1 MQKNLLVSVVVFL
14 FGLQLSHGQILIS
27 LLLGDKLNSGK
38 VEFGLDG
45 GLAVSELAGMPDSKS
60 YSSMHLGFYFD
71 IKMKENFFLH
81 TGVIVK
87 SNLGAKGIPY
97 NLNEEDV
104 NPLFSKATATRKLN
118 YFNIPIYAKYKFYK
132 QFYFEA
138 GPQIG
143 IRYKA
148 KDLFT
153 TTNESGKEITLES
166 NVKDQYHLFD
176 VGVTGGLGYKLM
188 KGTGINL
195 GLRYYAGL
203 LNIAKDGYPKQR
215 NNVFYVYA
223 GIPIG
228 AGKSKS
234 KN

>member
-1 MQKNLLVSVVVFL
+1 MQKNLLVIVVVFI

-45 GLAVSELAGMPDSKS
+45 GLAVSELNGMPNSRS

-87 SNLGAKGIPY
+87 SNLGAKGIRY

-104 NPLFSKATATRKLN
+104 NPLFSEATATRKLN

-166 NVKDQYHLFD
+166 DVKDQYHLFD

-203 LNIAKDGYPKQR
+203 LNIAKEGPSQR